1 MGYDVHDVLRK
12 VVPYYIRIFFKFKNQ
27 FLVMIWNLSFLK
39 KKSSLN
45 LQGINTLLEIHIYSK
60 IINEKMS
67 CTWKI
72 LSIYY

>member
-1 MGYDVHDVLRK
+1 
-12 VVPYYIRIFFKFKNQ
+12 
-27 FLVMIWNLSFLK
+27 MIWNLSFLK